1 MQIGIVYPQTEYP
14 TDAGA
19 ARAFA
24 QQAEALGYSH
34 ILAYDHVLGADP
46 DRPGGWKG
54 PYTYRESF
62 HEPFVLFAYLAGLV
76 ERIGFVTGV
85 IVLPQRQTALVA
97 KQAATLDVLCGG
109 RLRVGV
115 GVGWNEV
122 EYQALGADFAT
133 RGRRSEEQAALLR
146 QLWTEP
152 LVSFEGKWHTVDK
165 AGINPLPLQRPIPLW
180 FGGHADAVLARVARW
195 GDGWLPNYATAA
207 AAGSALATLD
217 AQLAAHGRMRADI
230 GIEPRLSYGAGNP
243 TEWHTLID
251 GWRAAGA
258 THMTLNTMRLGLQGA
273 DAHLAAMRRFA
284 EEMSLDRQP

>member
-62 HEPFVLFAYLAGLV
+62 HEPFVLFAYLAGVV

-133 RGRRSEEQAALLR
+133 RGRRSEEQATLLR
-146 QLWTEP
+146 ELWTEP

-180 FGGHADAVLARVARW
+180 FGGHADVVLERVARL
-195 GDGWLPNYATAA
+195 GEGWLPNYATAA
-207 AAGSALATLD
+207 EAAPALDLLD
-217 AQLAAHGRMRADI
+217 AHLAEHGRTRRDI
-230 GIEPRLSYGAGNP
+230 GIEPRLSYGAGDP
-243 TEWHTLID
+243 AV
-251 GWRAAGA
+251 WRARMGGWAQAGA
-258 THMTLNTMRLGLQGA
+258 THITLNTMRLGLQGA

-284 EEMSLDRQP
+284 QEMGLDGQP

>member
-24 QQAEALGYSH
+24 QQAEALGYTH
-34 ILAYDHVLGADP
+34 ILAYDHVLGANP

-54 PYTYRESF
+54 PYTYRETF
-62 HEPFVLFAYLAGLV
+62 HEPFVLFGFLAGV
-76 ERIGFVTGV
+76 VARIGFVTGV

-122 EYQALGADFAT
+122 EYQALGEDFAN
-133 RGRRSEEQAALLR
+133 RGRRSEEQAELLR
-146 QLWTEP
+146 HLWAEP
-152 LVSFEGKWHTVDK
+152 LVTFAGNWHTVEA
-165 AGINPLPLQRPIPLW
+165 AGINPLPLQQPLPLW
-180 FGGHADAVLARVARW
+180 FGGHANAVLERVARL
-195 GDGWLPNYATAA
+195 GDGWLPNYRTAA
-207 AAGSALATLD
+207 DAAAPLALLD
-217 AQLAAHGRMRADI
+217 ERLAAHGRSRADI
-230 GIEPRLSYGAGNP
+230 GIEPRLSYGEGDPA
-243 TEWHTLID
+243 EWRTLID
-251 GWRAAGA
+251 GWAAAGA
-258 THMTLNTMRLGLQGA
+258 THMTLNTMRLGLQGP

-284 EEMSLDRQP
+284 EEMGLQ